1 MSKFLIAALILA
13 LLFAGC
19 LLCAAR
25 IDRLTRSI
33 ALQADEVCACAVRGE
48 TDEAVSAAEAAE
60 KCWRDAAPLLGAV
73 LRHSE
78 TDKVEDAFCALFEA
92 LYADDPAA
100 VRGAVRRLQM
110 QLRAVTGME
119 RVAFGTVF

>member
-25 IDRLTRSI
+25 IDRLTGSI
-33 ALQADEVCACAVRGE
+33 ALCADEICACAARGE
-48 TDEAVSAAEAAE
+48 TEKAVSEAEAAE
-60 KCWRDAAPLLGAV
+60 KCWRDAAPLLGVV

-78 TDKVEDAFCALFEA
+78 TDKVEDAFCALFTA

-100 VRGAVRRLQM
+100 VRGAVRSLQK
-110 QLRAVTGME
+110 QLRAVAAME